1 MSAWN
6 LFLRLIISISSLIY
20 FYLSLVSF
28 FKSYYYFDELALDCV
43 SDDSEDS
50 DSDFDDDERSIE
62 ICLNLTFCFTGL
74 PYNILKV
81 LSDMI
86 SYLIS

>member
-1 MSAWN
+1 
-6 LFLRLIISISSLIY
+6 
-20 FYLSLVSF
+20 VSF

-81 LSDMI
+81 LSDMR
-86 SYLIS
+86 SYLISWRDLAF

>member
-1 MSAWN
+1 M
-6 LFLRLIISISSLIY
+6 
-20 FYLSLVSF
+20 SF
-28 FKSYYYFDELALDCV
+28 FKSFYYFDELALDCV

-81 LSDMI
+81 LSDMR

>member
-1 MSAWN
+1 M
-6 LFLRLIISISSLIY
+6 
-20 FYLSLVSF
+20 
-28 FKSYYYFDELALDCV
+28 

-50 DSDFDDDERSIE
+50 DSEFDDDERSIE

>member
-1 MSAWN
+1 M
-6 LFLRLIISISSLIY
+6 
-20 FYLSLVSF
+20 
-28 FKSYYYFDELALDCV
+28 
-43 SDDSEDS
+43 SDDSE

-81 LSDMI
+81 LSDMR

>member
-1 MSAWN
+1 
-6 LFLRLIISISSLIY
+6 
-20 FYLSLVSF
+20 
-28 FKSYYYFDELALDCV
+28 V

-50 DSDFDDDERSIE
+50 DSDFDDDERSKE

-81 LSDMI
+81 FSDRR
-86 SYLIS
+86 SDLISLRDLAF